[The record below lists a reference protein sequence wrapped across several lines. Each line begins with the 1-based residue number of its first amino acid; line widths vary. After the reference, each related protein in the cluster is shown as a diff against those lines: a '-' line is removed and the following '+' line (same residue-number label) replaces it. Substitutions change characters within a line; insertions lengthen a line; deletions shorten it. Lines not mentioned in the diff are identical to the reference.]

1 MSCTKNPIKEQL
13 ESFYDELTE
22 ARKYCQLLM
31 RVLSS
36 LNNDSDIE
44 YEIKMLIQKI
54 PNFNFLKKQT
64 DFIKENLKRVSS
76 KELPP
81 EEAERVIQGIY
92 LQIID
97 TMIVINPGQL

>member
-13 ESFYDELTE
+13 KSFYDELTE
-22 ARKYCQLLM
+22 ARKYCQSLI

-54 PNFNFLKKQT
+54 PNFNFLKQQT
-64 DFIKENLKRVSS
+64 DFITNQLKRVSS

-97 TMIVINPGQL
+97 AMTVINSRQL

>member
-81 EEAERVIQGIY
+81 AARVIQGIY
-92 LQIID
+92 LQIIE
-97 TMIVINPGQL
+97 TMTVINPGQL